1 MPSSLAGLQTH
12 RYLREHLNATIS
24 ALAEILASA
33 HNAETT
39 ESNRA
44 SPRRDATATAN
55 SATYQSQDSQDSE
68 PDTPLL
74 PGCSVMAPPPKPDG
88 AASPAKLAIGVVGIF
103 GAFLYY
109 GQLMGDIVKY
119 QADDGSKLEREWF
132 LQVLEA
138 AANVLV
144 GLAGL
149 ILTQGGP
156 SPAIPYKSFL
166 LTGSTQVLAKAMTQ
180 KAQIYGVPFF
190 LATLVKNAK
199 MVPVMVGAIVLSGT
213 RYPARKWGQVA
224 LIIGGV
230 VLVTVGKARK
240 SDGGGHADVI
250 GMACLGLSLVC
261 DGITGGQQTAFK
273 KEYKKTQGKGLAP
286 YDLMLFTNAAM
297 LGVALIM
304 ALALD
309 QFFGGVAFLL
319 DHPDLLTAVAKFSF
333 CSAIGQSAIFFTMA
347 NFDPLLVTT
356 VTTTRKIFSV
366 LLDIVS
372 RGYVLNGT
380 QWSGVAAASLGVLGE
395 LQEKFGKKQHAHSK

>member
-1 MPSSLAGLQTH
+1 
-12 RYLREHLNATIS
+12 
-24 ALAEILASA
+24 
-33 HNAETT
+33 
-39 ESNRA
+39 
-44 SPRRDATATAN
+44 
-55 SATYQSQDSQDSE
+55 
-68 PDTPLL
+68 
-74 PGCSVMAPPPKPDG
+74 MAPPPKSDG
-88 AASPAKLAIGVVGIF
+88 AASPAKLAVGVVGIF

-109 GQLMGDIVKY
+109 GQLMGDIIKFE
-119 QADDGSKLEREWF
+119 AADGSKLEREWF

-138 AANVLV
+138 AANVVV

-149 ILTQGGP
+149 MVAQGGP
-156 SPAIPYKSFL
+156 SPHIPYKSFL

-213 RYPARKWGQVA
+213 SYPARKWAQVA

-230 VLVTVGKARK
+230 ILVTVGKAQK
-240 SDGGGHADVI
+240 PEAGGSADII
-250 GMACLGLSLVC
+250 GMGCLGLSLVC

-273 KEYKKTQGKGLAP
+273 KAYKKTQGKGLAP

-297 LGVALIM
+297 LGVALVM
-304 ALALD
+304 ALVLD

-319 DHPDLLTAVAKFSF
+319 DNPPLLTAVAKFSF

-372 RGYVLNGT
+372 RGYVLNIT
-380 QWSGVAAASLGVLGE
+380 QWSGIATASLGVLGE
-395 LQEKFGKKQHAHSK
+395 LQEKFGAKAKAHAK